1 MQRRTFLKST
11 LQMGLAWQVDKS
23 LGSEERPILDEKKVV
38 AAPKADRPHILLIMT
53 DQQRGD
59 ALGCMGNKAVRSPH
73 LDRLAQEG
81 VLFVNGYSSTP
92 SSTPARAG
100 LLTGMS
106 PWHHGMLGYGQ
117 VSETYRYE
125 MPRML
130 RDLGYYTMGIGK
142 MHWAPQTNLH
152 GFHATLL
159 DESGRVESK
168 DFISDYRKWF

>member
-1 MQRRTFLKST
+1 
-11 LQMGLAWQVDKS
+11 MGLAWQVDKS

-38 AAPKADRPHILLIMT
+38 AAPKEDRTHILLNMT

-106 PWHHGMLGYGQ
+106 PWHHGMLCY
-117 VSETYRYE
+117 
-125 MPRML
+125 
-130 RDLGYYTMGIGK
+130 
-142 MHWAPQTNLH
+142 
-152 GFHATLL
+152 
-159 DESGRVESK
+159 
-168 DFISDYRKWF
+168 